1 MDSTLKIVIVDESP
15 VRAAILQEGLRE
27 AGHTQ
32 IIHINEMAS
41 LLARLVALEPDVVVM
56 DLASPSRD
64 ILEQMFQVSRIVR
77 KPVAMFVDRAD
88 AGAIEQAIEAG
99 VSAYVV
105 DGLRKE
111 RIKPIVDTCIS
122 RFNAFKKL
130 QDELTEARNALEDRK
145 LIDRAKGIIMKAK
158 GLSED
163 DAYKL
168 LRSKAMNEKRRIA
181 DIAQSIITAA
191 ELLG

>member
-1 MDSTLKIVIVDESP
+1 MDPSLKIVIVDESP
-15 VRAAILQEGLRE
+15 VRAAILEEGLRE
-27 AGHTQ
+27 AGHSQ
-32 IIHINEMAS
+32 IIHINEMTS

-77 KPVAMFVDRAD
+77 KPVAMFVDSAD

-111 RIKPIVDTCIS
+111 RIKPIVDTCVS

-130 QDELTEARNALEDRK
+130 QDELAEARNALEERK
-145 LIDRAKGIIMKAK
+145 LVDRAKGIVMKAK

-168 LRSKAMNEKRRIA
+168 LRSKAMHEKRRIA